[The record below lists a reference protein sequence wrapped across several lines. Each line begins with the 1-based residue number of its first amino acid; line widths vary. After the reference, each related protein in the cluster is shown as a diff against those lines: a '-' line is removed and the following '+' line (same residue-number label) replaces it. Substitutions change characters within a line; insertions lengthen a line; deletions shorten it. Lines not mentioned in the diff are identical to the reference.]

1 MQFLDDS
8 LLPENQDE
16 LIINVAPY
24 GPEWLPGD
32 FPEDIA
38 ITLDEQVQKAVDCYN
53 AGATSLHIHVR
64 EADGKG
70 SKRLSMFNE
79 LIARIRDR
87 VPKMVLQVGGSI
99 SFAPESEGDAA
110 KWLGYD
116 TRHLLA
122 ELTPKP
128 DQVTIAIN
136 TSQMN
141 ITELLSAD
149 DVRGTQFANPAVRQ
163 AWSEMVVDATPSF
176 YIEHLKRLRANGIQP
191 YFMLGSLNTLETV
204 ERLIR
209 NGDYMGPLNHCL
221 VAIGGG
227 SVGPDP
233 FNVMDYVR
241 RSPQGS
247 ILQLEGIMRNVPPMM
262 AMAIALGLHVR
273 VGIEDNLWRNKTER
287 FTSVQQIEQMVT
299 IARTLGRDIASAD
312 DARRIMKIGTWYDS
326 ADETLAA
333 LGMSPNRKPG
343 QRGFL
348 EAPAVSAEAAHGS
361 SAKAAVHA

>member
-1 MQFLDDS
+1 MHFADDA

-53 AGATSLHIHVR
+53 AGATSLHVHVR
-64 EADGKG
+64 EVDGKG

-79 LIARIRDR
+79 LLARLRDR
-87 VPKMVLQVGGSI
+87 LPKMVLQVGGSI
-99 SFAPESEGDAA
+99 SFSPEGEGDAA

-116 TRHLLA
+116 TRHMLA

-136 TSQMN
+136 SMQMN

-149 DVRGTQFANPAVRQ
+149 DVRGTQFENPAVCE

-176 YIEHLKRLRANGIQP
+176 YLEHLKRLRANGIQP
-191 YFMLGSLNTLETV
+191 YFMLGTVSQLETV

-209 NGDYMGPLNHCL
+209 KGLYMGPLNHCL

-227 SVGPDP
+227 AAGPDP
-233 FNVMDYVR
+233 FNAMDYIR
-241 RSPQGS
+241 KSPQGG
-247 ILQLEGIMRNVPPMM
+247 ILQLETIMRHVPPTM
-262 AMAIALGLHVR
+262 AMAIAMGLHVR
-273 VGIEDNLWRNKTER
+273 VGIEDNIWRRRGEK
-287 FTSVQQIEQMVT
+287 FTSVQQIEQVVR
-299 IARTLGRDIASAD
+299 IARELGRDIATAD

-326 ADETLAA
+326 VDETLHH
-333 LGMSPNRKPG
+333 LGMTPNRKAG
-343 QRGFL
+343 QRGFVT
-348 EAPAVSAEAAHGS
+348 A
-361 SAKAAVHA
+361 

>member
-1 MQFLDDS
+1 MYFADDA

-24 GPEWLPGD
+24 GPEWLPSD

-53 AGATSLHIHVR
+53 AGATSLHVHVR

-99 SFAPESEGDAA
+99 SFSPEGEGDAA

-116 TRHLLA
+116 TRHMLA
-122 ELTPKP
+122 ELSPKP

-136 TSQMN
+136 TMQMN

-149 DVRGTQFANPAVRQ
+149 DVRGTQFENPAICQ

-191 YFMLGSLNTLETV
+191 YFMLGYIAQLETV

-209 NGDYMGPLNHCL
+209 NGHYMGPLNHCL

-227 SVGPDP
+227 AVGSDP

-241 RSPQGS
+241 KSPQGS
-247 ILQLEGIMRNVPPMM
+247 ILQLEGIMRNVPPTM

-273 VGIEDNLWRNKTER
+273 VGIEDNLWRRKGEK
-287 FTSVQQIEQMVT
+287 FTSVQQIEQVVR
-299 IARTLGRDIASAD
+299 IARDLGRDVASAD

-326 ADETLAA
+326 VDETLSQ
-333 LGMSPNRKPG
+333 LGMPPNRKAG
-343 QRGFL
+343 QRGFVT
-348 EAPAVSAEAAHGS
+348 A
-361 SAKAAVHA
+361 